1 MKYVLISFLVFCTLD
16 LSAQIKKR
24 DLGIYQGTLAAY
36 QINNG
41 KQLLDVEACTIQVT
55 LSKENLRLDIGT
67 KSYKGLYLVKK
78 TKRRDY
84 YISFLTPNSQLEEIF
99 ILRGKKKKMKRK
111 GIFPQPDCTLI
122 KP

>member
-1 MKYVLISFLVFCTLD
+1 MKYVLISFLVFFTLE

-55 LSKENLRLDIGT
+55 LSKEDLRLDIGT

-84 YISFLTPNSQLEEIF
+84 RISFTTPNSQIEETF
-99 ILRGKKKKMKRK
+99 ILRGKEKKMNRK